1 VILSPSKL
9 VRTESS
15 IMPKSWNNI
24 PGDSSYN
31 VYLDGGVLYLENDN
45 EVPGVVQR
53 ELFPVLR
60 RVVGRRFRASQLL
73 ISFSVDWLTSGAYY
87 EGSHDTPAD
96 VDAEFRLAG
105 PIEYNIEYGDKR
117 HRGKLSPEASQ
128 VLFQLVEQDIIDKN
142 PVDNYIYH
150 DSLGESHFERSLNRA
165 LLS

>member
-1 VILSPSKL
+1 VILSPL
-9 VRTESS
+9 RLARTESS

-31 VYLDGGVLYLENDN
+31 AYLTDGNLYLENDS

-60 RVVGRRFRASQLL
+60 RVVGRRFRANQLL
-73 ISFSVDWLTSGAYY
+73 ISFSVDWLTSGTYY
-87 EGSHDTPAD
+87 EGSHDTPPD
-96 VDAEFRLAG
+96 LDSEFRLAG

-117 HRGKLSPEASQ
+117 HHGRLSTEASQ

-150 DSLGESHFERSLNRA
+150 DSLGESHFERSLNRV